1 MGSFRTLGP
10 AIVGAVFSR
19 TRYKAKG
26 AVLRVQADRSDLSRL
41 AGGAAVSYAGHIPMV
56 QCGFGVSPWRPDDD
70 AYEA

>member
-1 MGSFRTLGP
+1 MSALRQRSDQSGP
-10 AIVGAVFSR
+10 GEVHIG
-19 TRYKAKG
+19 KAKG